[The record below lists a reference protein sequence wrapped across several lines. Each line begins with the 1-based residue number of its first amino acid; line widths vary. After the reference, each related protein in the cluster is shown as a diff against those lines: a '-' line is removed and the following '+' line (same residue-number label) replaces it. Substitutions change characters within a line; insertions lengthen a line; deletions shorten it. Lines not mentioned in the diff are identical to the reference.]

1 MNLLKNFL
9 LLLLILVGIS
19 GCGGATDN
27 KEENSSVTENPIS
40 KQGSAMIGAETIKL
54 YELSGNQNLKDQF
67 KFAFDPKVPQE
78 IKYYKNGETVTIDF
92 GETVY
97 DNITILDILLNSKGE
112 QLYTDKEI
120 KNVAF
125 TRIDNK
131 YQFKL
136 EKHFASAL
144 NSNDEPCQTV
154 YRGFR
159 INAYKDDKEYPFGF
173 VIKTDAY

>member
-9 LLLLILVGIS
+9 LLLLILVGIG
-19 GCGGATDN
+19 GCAGATDHR
-27 KEENSSVTENPIS
+27 EEYSSVAENPIS
-40 KQGSAMIGAETIKL
+40 NQGNVMIGADTIKL
-54 YELSGNQNLKDQF
+54 HELSSNQQRKDQF
-67 KFAFDPKVPQE
+67 KFAFDPTVQQE
-78 IKYYKNGETVTIDF
+78 IAYYKIGETVTIDF

-97 DNITILDILLNSKGE
+97 DNITILDNLLNSEGE

-125 TRIDNK
+125 TKIDNT

-144 NSNDEPCQTV
+144 NSNYEPSQTV

-173 VIKTDAY
+173 VIKTDSY